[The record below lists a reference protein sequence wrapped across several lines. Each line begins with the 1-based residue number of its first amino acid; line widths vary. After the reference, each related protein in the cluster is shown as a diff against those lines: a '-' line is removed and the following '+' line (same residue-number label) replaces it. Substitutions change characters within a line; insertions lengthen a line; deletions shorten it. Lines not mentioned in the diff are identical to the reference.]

1 MKQKKTFW
9 AMSAVSAVLA
19 LSIGCDQEKSAEQ
32 PITAQPKAAA
42 SVESDI
48 VALPPSPKDSDV
60 VVSVGEAKLT
70 WKELNDVV
78 EEQIAAYTKM
88 TGQAIPSEQLKEA
101 KQEFRRRQVQ
111 TFIVDQVIAAAAK
124 KLGVTLDDDFRKQQI
139 AELEKAQGKSLN
151 ELLKTFPL
159 GEEKAGN
166 AR

>member
-48 VALPPSPKDSDV
+48 VALPPPPKDSDV

-101 KQEFRRRQVQ
+101 KQ
-111 TFIVDQVIAAAAK
+111 
-124 KLGVTLDDDFRKQQI
+124 
-139 AELEKAQGKSLN
+139 
-151 ELLKTFPL
+151 
-159 GEEKAGN
+159 
-166 AR
+166 